1 MGTVDTNGTS
11 ADDCKAVV
19 NLKILQQND
28 QIKELQTIIRDR

>member
-11 ADDCKAVV
+11 TDDCKAVD